1 MRICRVLEKCE
12 EGQTGTSFVHSIYH
26 VLIPLAFWQR
36 KYYDYNCRTKD
47 IVLEKID
54 YCHNNPVVRGLV
66 VNPKDWEWSI
76 CRWYLGNDDV
86 LIKMDKFE

>member
-1 MRICRVLEKCE
+1 MGYPVRDKYTFHLYGYVKRNGVEK
-12 EGQTGTSFVHSIYH
+12 F
-26 VLIPLAFWQR
+26 AFWQR

-66 VNPKDWEWSI
+66 VNPKDWEWSS